1 MTTVTLL
8 PKCNHGQQLETFAQ
22 DVMLNLGATN
32 PAILLHQDQKLKWSW
47 GNQQSVAL
55 VGVPDDPGDAGNI
68 IDHLDTLIST
78 DEIDFVF
85 FMSPIASE
93 LLTMVAD
100 ELGTLNSKVAMLL
113 PQEYPVSY
121 PLRLDSRLFLYKTSG
136 ESITLFEKYYIRF
149 DQDVDILNSI
159 CNDSTLPGEGL

>member
-1 MTTVTLL
+1 
-8 PKCNHGQQLETFAQ
+8 
-22 DVMLNLGATN
+22 MLNLGVTN
-32 PAILLHQDQKLKWSW
+32 PAVVLNQDQISKWTWSDH
-47 GNQQSVAL
+47 QSATL
-55 VGVPDDPGDAGNI
+55 VGVPDNTNDGDIAVE
-68 IDHLDTLIST
+68 HLHNLISA

-85 FMSPIASE
+85 FMSPITSE
-93 LLTMVAD
+93 LLTMIAD

-159 CNDSTLPGEGL
+159 CNDSTLSGEGL